1 MILSAKK
8 ACFCQNDDLMN
19 GDILQVLTPLKQ
31 EPSSGLSSPMTL
43 SAADLTS
50 SGRKRSDID
59 FESFSDPKRRKTE
72 KGGKG
77 LRHFSMKVSHA
88 CYCPFSPFP
97 KEGYRNCRGR

>member
-1 MILSAKK
+1 MTVYDDFKSNRSL
-8 ACFCQNDDLMN
+8 DDLTN
-19 GDILQVLTPLKQ
+19 VERFFQVLTPLKQ

-77 LRHFSMKVSHA
+77 LRHFSMKVSRAH
-88 CYCPFSPFP
+88 CTQFLL
-97 KEGYRNCRGR
+97 

>member
-1 MILSAKK
+1 
-8 ACFCQNDDLMN
+8 
-19 GDILQVLTPLKQ
+19 
-31 EPSSGLSSPMTL
+31 MTL

-88 CYCPFSPFP
+88 YYCLFLLSR
-97 KEGYRNCRGR
+97 KSDTEIVGDVGEIKRQTSQDWGQIEET

>member
-1 MILSAKK
+1 M
-8 ACFCQNDDLMN
+8 
-19 GDILQVLTPLKQ
+19 TPLKQ

-77 LRHFSMKVSHA
+77 LRHFSMKVGHA
-88 CYCPFSPFP
+88 SSQPLLL
-97 KEGYRNCRGR
+97 N

>member
-1 MILSAKK
+1 
-8 ACFCQNDDLMN
+8 MN
-19 GDILQVLTPLKQ
+19 VELFQVLTPLKQ

-77 LRHFSMKVSHA
+77 LRHFSMKVSRAHH
-88 CYCPFSPFP
+88 FSSYPISMNFVEKLGP
-97 KEGYRNCRGR
+97 VFQKVILIGIGQSHEET